1 MSRVSK
7 TAVWAVAVGFC
18 SVVIAAPADATKS
31 DPVIG
36 GHTTITASPDITK
49 LVDFLRAQGI
59 TVTAIGPATLANGSL
74 TMPMVSGSMSVP
86 SMHGVMD
93 AEGGLQF
100 KKGDRVLHV
109 GQYILSHQGGDAT
122 LSALVSGRRVSQRRI
137 VIARMVAPT
146 VNMSDNTGTMTGG
159 IELTAAWA
167 DLINQLL
174 DKHVLS
180 AGADLG
186 DLSATV
192 TVA

>member
-1 MSRVSK
+1 M
-7 TAVWAVAVGFC
+7 GLC

-31 DPVIG
+31 GRVIG
-36 GHTTITASPDITK
+36 GHTTITASSDITK
-49 LVDFLRAQGI
+49 LVAFLRAQGI
-59 TVTAIGPATLANGSL
+59 TVTALGPATLANGSL
-74 TMPMVSGSMSVP
+74 TMPMVSGSMSAP

-93 AEGGLQF
+93 ADGGVQF

-109 GQYILSHQGGDAT
+109 RQYVLSHQGGDAS

-137 VIARMVAPT
+137 VIARMVAPR
-146 VNMSDNTGTMTGG
+146 VNMSADTGTMTGG
-159 IELTAAWA
+159 LELTAAWA

-192 TVA
+192 RVA

>member
-31 DPVIG
+31 EPVIG

-59 TVTAIGPATLANGSL
+59 TVTVIGPATLANGSL

-93 AEGGLQF
+93 AEGGCSSR
-100 KKGDRVLHV
+100 KGTGCCTSGSTYSR
-109 GQYILSHQGGDAT
+109 IRAAT
-122 LSALVSGRRVSQRRI
+122 LRCRRSCPGG
-137 VIARMVAPT
+137 ACP
-146 VNMSDNTGTMTGG
+146 SDG
-159 IELTAAWA
+159 
-167 DLINQLL
+167 
-174 DKHVLS
+174 S
-180 AGADLG
+180 
-186 DLSATV
+186 
-192 TVA
+192 